1 MRAAFSIYEHPQL
14 TDSQVWSKNSPT
26 KTTYTAVVAVGILV
40 SSLAAYHYTSLRTS
54 AAQYRFVLVFFLPL
68 LRSIEHGLIFGPLH
82 ISQPLL
88 FILCYG

>member
-54 AAQYRFVLVFFLPL
+54 AAQYSSMIRYWL
-68 LRSIEHGLIFGPLH
+68 L
-82 ISQPLL
+82 
-88 FILCYG
+88 